1 MLQHGIVVVRK
12 KQQPNELAQ
21 MYASDVTSKLEKI
34 HIVSF
39 MGYSG
44 THIWLMSNTL
54 KDQPQSMAATI
65 SGCSCTSVA
74 RNFGSG
80 RFGGSQSISVGRC

>member
-34 HIVSF
+34 HIVSS
-39 MGYSG
+39 MGHSG

-54 KDQPQSMAATI
+54 KDQPRSMAATI
-65 SGCSCTSVA
+65 CGCSYTSVA
-74 RNFGSG
+74 
-80 RFGGSQSISVGRC
+80 